1 MPHQFVSIKKK
12 AVRPE
17 PSKEGMIDAE
27 LVQPIQDTTEEM
39 LKKTLRKPIADK
51 GEVSFLPQIENVKKP
66 SVLTISEII
75 VSKETDLF

>member
-51 GEVSFLPQIENVKKP
+51 GEVSFLP
-66 SVLTISEII
+66 
-75 VSKETDLF
+75 